1 MDSGNHSNV
10 CNHSENQTIKDV
22 SVDKESAL
30 SKNCLRKLRH
40 HEQVLQSKRNKRKE
54 KKVLRKQRTLY
65 EKQKSAEELDTF
77 HISKKEE
84 KQMMQHRL
92 MSARGTAQRICVDL
106 GFSCSMSEKELHK
119 LSSQL
124 RRLYGSNRHSQH
136 PLHVFFANF
145 SQESSLYRI
154 CREKNQGFEKYVVDM
169 NDKSPQQLFRREEL
183 IYLSPDSP
191 HVLTDLNP
199 EVVYVIGGLVDET
212 VKRKLSLQAAEQ
224 SGLLTARL
232 PIIEWLERGSKGTFS
247 TVLSVNQVFDI
258 LLKYHETN
266 DWTHALL
273 TGIPPRKGFIP
284 KSNVKSS
291 SPQGKSLLD
300 VEPTNNSYP
309 TGLQIILK

>member
-154 CREKNQGFEKYVVDM
+154 CREKNQGFEKYV
-169 NDKSPQQLFRREEL
+169 
-183 IYLSPDSP
+183 
-191 HVLTDLNP
+191 
-199 EVVYVIGGLVDET
+199 
-212 VKRKLSLQAAEQ
+212 KLSLQAAEQ

>member
-154 CREKNQGFEKYVVDM
+154 CREKNQGFEKYV
-169 NDKSPQQLFRREEL
+169 
-183 IYLSPDSP
+183 
-191 HVLTDLNP
+191 
-199 EVVYVIGGLVDET
+199 
-212 VKRKLSLQAAEQ
+212 KLSLQAAEQ

-247 TVLSVNQVFDI
+247 TVLSVNQVGLEDGTAEMDQQGLVVPKRCVVCYCCSPSYRKMKI
-258 LLKYHETN
+258 DKLSRLL
-266 DWTHALL
+266 
-273 TGIPPRKGFIP
+273 
-284 KSNVKSS
+284 
-291 SPQGKSLLD
+291 
-300 VEPTNNSYP
+300 
-309 TGLQIILK
+309 IILYPAVYLQTSNPRNQLSITVMGRAQTAHYAALRLSTKQSSFLEIV